1 MVIIFFFCCCPQFSE
16 PDFLYKYH
24 FSPLPSCLLIDYNL
38 AEEDGLMN
46 IGPVSIRTKVLLD
59 SVSPSIRFFN
69 ESIWARRFSDPDVCD
84 FTLGNPHEVALPAYV
99 KALQEQVIPR
109 DKHWYAYKRNEPEA
123 RSIVADSLYKSH
135 GLPFTPDDVF
145 MTNGAISAL
154 AVVINTITDP
164 DDEIIYYTPPWLLYD
179 AMIKNSGGVPV
190 KLKLM
195 PEAFDLD
202 LNAMDKAITKK
213 TRAIIINSPHNP
225 TGRIYQ
231 PEQLETLARMLSAAG
246 KRNGRTI
253 YLISD
258 EAYRNIVFDGRAYH
272 SPVTFYPESFLVYT
286 YGKVLL
292 APGQRIGYI
301 ALPPGMTNRRRVREA
316 IPALQMV
323 NGWAFPNALLIHSL
337 NELDRISID
346 IKHLQAK
353 RDRLVSALREMGYA
367 TNLPEG
373 TFYIMV
379 KSPWA
384 DDYAYVDLLARHN
397 VFCLPGS
404 LMEISGYF
412 RISLTAGDEM
422 VHRAIPIFAA
432 VRESALGTIHH
443 P

>member
-1 MVIIFFFCCCPQFSE
+1 M
-16 PDFLYKYH
+16 KK
-24 FSPLPSCLLIDYNL
+24 
-38 AEEDGLMN
+38 
-46 IGPVSIRTKVLLD
+46 GPVSIRTKVLLE
-59 SVSPSIRFFN
+59 SVSPSLRFFD
-69 ESIWARRFSDPDVCD
+69 ESIWARRFSDQDVCD
-84 FTLGNPHEVALPAYV
+84 FTLGNPHEVALPTYV

-123 RSIVADSLYKSH
+123 RSIIAGSLRKSH
-135 GLPFTPDDVF
+135 GLPFIPEDVF

-154 AVVINTITDP
+154 AIVINTITDP
-164 DDEIIYYTPPWLLYD
+164 ADEIIFYTPPWLLYD

-202 LNAMDKAITKK
+202 LNALDKAITRK
-213 TRAIIINSPHNP
+213 TRAVIINSPHNP

-231 PEQLETLARMLSAAG
+231 PEELEALARMLTAAG
-246 KRNGRTI
+246 KRNERTI

-258 EAYRNIVFDGRAYH
+258 EAYRNIVFDGRSYY

-301 ALPPGMTNRRRVREA
+301 ALPPDMADRRQLRDA

-323 NGWAFPNALLIHSL
+323 NGWAFPNALLMHSL
-337 NELDRISID
+337 TELELISID
-346 IKHLQAK
+346 IKQLQAR
-353 RDRLVSALREMGYA
+353 RDRLVSALRDMGYES
-367 TNLPEG
+367 NLPEG

-379 KSPWA
+379 KSPWVN
-384 DDYAYVDLLARHN
+384 DYAYVDLLARHN

-412 RISLTAGDEM
+412 RISLTASDEM
-422 VHRAIPIFAA
+422 VLRAIPIFAA
-432 VRESALGTIHH
+432 VLEAALASMNRS
-443 P
+443 